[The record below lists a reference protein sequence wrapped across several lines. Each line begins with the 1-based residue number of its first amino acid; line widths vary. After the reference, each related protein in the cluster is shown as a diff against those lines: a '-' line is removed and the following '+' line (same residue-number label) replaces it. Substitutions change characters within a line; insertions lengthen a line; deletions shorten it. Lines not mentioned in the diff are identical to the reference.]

1 MLGFG
6 RLLRGVLGLFA
17 TEEAEH
23 WQKTLKSEGYAT
35 TAPRM
40 PMGVQV
46 RWGGTQVMADA
57 AVTGCEGL
65 RHAGAAGTAENGD
78 R

>member
-17 TEEAEH
+17 AEEAEH

-35 TAPRM
+35 TAPRR

-65 RHAGAAGTAENGD
+65 HHAGAAGTAENVD